1 MAAKEPKGQESKPA
15 GPGEAGPAPEKAGK
29 ELPAEVRAAVEEL
42 EQDPASVIEFK
53 VYPDKVTLIL
63 FDYRKYTFSLR
74 ALAGRLAKR
83 VGK

>member
-1 MAAKEPKGQESKPA
+1 MAAKESKQ
-15 GPGEAGPAPEKAGK
+15 EAGPASPGPA
-29 ELPAEVRAAVEEL
+29 ELPAEVQAAVEEL

-74 ALAGRLAKR
+74 ELAGRIRKR
-83 VGK
+83 IGK

>member
-1 MAAKEPKGQESKPA
+1 MAAKESKQ
-15 GPGEAGPAPEKAGK
+15 EAGAQAQGHSLRSPGPA
-29 ELPAEVRAAVEEL
+29 ELPAEVQAAVEEL

-74 ALAGRLAKR
+74 ALAARLAKR